1 MDRIFYEDKT
11 LNIEEIQKT
20 IDSFSYS
27 TDVPITIFDKNMT
40 ILGSSNDKNKICLC
54 FDSYAKEKSICLDNL
69 RFSAEVASRL
79 GEPYIFT
86 CSSGLVNIAIAIL
99 RNKEFRGVFIAGPI
113 IMNSLES
120 YMIKDLLSVHS
131 VSPEVYSKI
140 ILFLRDLKIF
150 ESKQVNYLSYL
161 LYSVVLSLYNE
172 VEEYEKLSMKS
183 KQQAKIGEAI
193 YEYKKKAQPIIYPY
207 DKEKILI
214 EKVKAGDSKEAQE
227 ILKSILNEIL
237 LIEGGN
243 IEVIKARVLE
253 LCTILSRASVEGG
266 ASLQKIFGLNFDFI
280 TSLSKIDNLQDLC
293 SWTVKIIDNFID
305 NVFGSIYSGSSY
317 IISQAVHHINSNYM
331 NRLTLKK
338 LADYLHINESYL
350 SKLFKK
356 EMNTSYSDYL
366 NSIRIKRSKELLKN
380 SNMSIIDIALYVGY
394 DNQSYFTKVF
404 KKVTDSTPKKYR
416 DCNKK

>member
-1 MDRIFYEDKT
+1 MSRIFKEDDT
-11 LNIEEIQKT
+11 LDIEEIQKT
-20 IDSFSYS
+20 IDAFSYS
-27 TDVPITIFDKNMT
+27 TEVPVTIFDKNMS
-40 ILGSSNDKNKICLC
+40 IISSSNDNNKICLY
-54 FDSYAKEKSICLDNL
+54 FDSYAKVNSKCLDNL

-99 RNKEFRGVFIAGPI
+99 KNGEFNGVFVAGPI

-120 YMIKDLLSVHS
+120 YMIKDLFTVHV
-131 VSPEVYSKI
+131 VSPDVHSKI
-140 ILFLRDLKIF
+140 ILFLRNLKIF
-150 ESKQVNYLSYL
+150 TPKQVNHLSYL
-161 LYSVVLSLYNE
+161 LYSAVLSLYNE
-172 VEEYEKLSMKS
+172 VEEYKKLSMKS
-183 KQQAKIGEAI
+183 KQQAKIGETI
-193 YEYKKKAQPIIYPY
+193 HEYKMKDQPIVYPY

-331 NRLTLKK
+331 NRLSLKK

-356 EMNTSYSDYL
+356 EMNTSFSDYL
-366 NSIRIKRSKELLKN
+366 NSVRIKRSKELLKN
-380 SNMSIIDIALYVGY
+380 SDMSILDIALYVGY

-404 KKVTDSTPKKYR
+404 KKVTNTTPKKYR
-416 DCNKK
+416 DNN

>member
-1 MDRIFYEDKT
+1 MNRT
-11 LNIEEIQKT
+11 LIEEKKSNIEEMKKI
-20 IDSFSYS
+20 IDAFSYS
-27 TDVPITIFDKNMT
+27 TEVPVTIFDKNMS
-40 ILGSSNDKNKICLC
+40 IICSSKDDNKICLF
-54 FDSYAKEKSICLDNL
+54 FDSYAKENSNCLDNL
-69 RFSAEVASRL
+69 KFSSEVASRL

-99 RNKEFRGVFIAGPI
+99 KDGEFNGVFIAGPI

-120 YMIKDLLSVHS
+120 YMIKDLFTVHS
-131 VSPEVYSKI
+131 VSPDVYSKI
-140 ILFLRDLKIF
+140 IIFLRNLKIF
-150 ESKQVNYLSYL
+150 TPKQVNHLSYL
-161 LYSVVLSLYNE
+161 LYRAVLSLYNE
-172 VEEYEKLSMKS
+172 AEDYTKLSMKS
-183 KQQAKIGEAI
+183 KQQAKIGEKI
-193 YEYKKKAQPIIYPY
+193 YEYKKNEQQIVYPY

-214 EKVKAGDSKEAQE
+214 EKVKAGNSKEAQE

-317 IISQAVHHINSNYM
+317 IISQSVHHINSNYM

-356 EMNTSYSDYL
+356 EMDTNFSDYL
-366 NSIRIKRSKELLKN
+366 NSVRIKRSKELLKN
-380 SNMSIIDIALYVGY
+380 SDMSILDIALYVGY

-404 KKVTDSTPKKYR
+404 KKMTGITPKKYR
-416 DCNKK
+416 DNK